1 LILNQSTDKPRRRR
15 RREQNEFGRAWR
27 KGVNAVLVILVLVD
41 S

>member
-1 LILNQSTDKPRRRR
+1 LILNQSTDKPRR